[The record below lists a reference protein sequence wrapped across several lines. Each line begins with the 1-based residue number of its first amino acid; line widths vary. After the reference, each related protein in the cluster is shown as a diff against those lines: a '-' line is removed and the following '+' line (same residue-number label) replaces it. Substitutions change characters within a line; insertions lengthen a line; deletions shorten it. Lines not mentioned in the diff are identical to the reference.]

1 MRTCRRFIRRRPP
14 SGTAAIA
21 VRERVLGVRV
31 ERADER
37 QVAGRAERVPADGR
51 HDRLVDVRDVV
62 AALAQLVPQREDGVR
77 A

>member
-1 MRTCRRFIRRRPP
+1 V
-14 SGTAAIA
+14 IA
-21 VRERVLGVRV
+21 FSEYGV

-37 QVAGRAERVPADGR
+37 QLARREAARPTQHG

-62 AALAQLVPQREDGVR
+62 AALAQLAAHRVDRSS